1 MNSGQCRL
9 SGFYFSK
16 SYAIIKHINSE
27 TDEGELM
34 YPRVECNRKKL
45 LQNIE
50 IVARMMHADHK
61 IMCAVVKGFCAD
73 DGLMKILEE
82 SECDWL
88 ASSRIE
94 DLAKLQTHKTRF
106 LIRLSQPC
114 EIQNVIAGSEV
125 SFESEC
131 KTILL
136 LQEEAK
142 KQNKT
147 HGVMLAIDMGDLR
160 EGIFYKNLAEIDE
173 TAAMVLRSPN
183 LKLLGVGTNLGC
195 FGGVITDQDNMQGLI
210 DVAAHIEKKFSVKL
224 PYISGMST
232 AAMEMIE
239 NKTMPL
245 QVNHGRFGEAWL
257 LGFDSVDNRRLTYLH
272 DDAFL
277 FKAQIIEIKDKPSQP
292 IGTIGGNAFGQHV
305 EFKDHGMMKRAL
317 LAFGTQDVQYEY
329 LIPSDENIEFLGAS
343 SDHTIINLH
352 GSDNYEVGDVLT
364 FKLKYHALL
373 HLYTSKYV
381 KKSIV

>member
-1 MNSGQCRL
+1 
-9 SGFYFSK
+9 
-16 SYAIIKHINSE
+16 
-27 TDEGELM
+27 M
-34 YPRVECNRKKL
+34 YPCVECYREKL

-50 IVARMMHADHK
+50 TVTQMLHADHK
-61 IMCAVVKGFCAD
+61 IMCAVVKGFSAD
-73 DGLMKILEE
+73 DSVLQILEE
-82 SECDWL
+82 SGCDWL

-94 DLAKLQTHKTRF
+94 DLAKLHTKKTRL

-114 EIQNVIAGSEV
+114 EVHETVASSEV

-147 HGVMLAIDMGDLR
+147 HGVLLAIDMGDLR
-160 EGIFYKNLAEIDE
+160 EGIFYKNLAEIE
-173 TAAMVLRSPN
+173 EAAATVLQSPN

-195 FGGVITDQDNMQGLI
+195 FGGVITDADNMQGLI

-292 IGTIGGNAFGQHV
+292 VGTIGGNAFGQHV
-305 EFKDHGMMKRAL
+305 EFKDYGMMKRAL
-317 LAFGTQDVQYEY
+317 LAFGTQDVKYEY
-329 LIPSDENIEFLGAS
+329 LIPLEENIEFIGAS
-343 SDHTIINLH
+343 SDHTIVNLH
-352 GSDNYEVGDVLT
+352 GSDKYEVGDVLT

-381 KKSIV
+381 KKIIV

>member
-1 MNSGQCRL
+1 
-9 SGFYFSK
+9 
-16 SYAIIKHINSE
+16 
-27 TDEGELM
+27 M
-34 YPRVECNRKKL
+34 YPCVECNKGKL
-45 LQNIE
+45 LENIAV
-50 IVARMMHADHK
+50 VARMMHRDQK
-61 IMCAVVKGFCAD
+61 TMCAVVKGFSAD
-73 DGLMKILEE
+73 DSVMRILEE

-94 DLAKLQTHKTRF
+94 DLTKLNTKKKRL

-114 EIQNVIAGSEV
+114 EVKDVVASAEV

-131 KTILL
+131 KTIQL

-142 KQNKT
+142 KQDKT
-147 HGVMLAIDMGDLR
+147 HGIILAIDMGDLR
-160 EGIFYKNLAEIDE
+160 EGIFFRNAAEIDE
-173 TAAMVLRSPN
+173 AAALVLQSPN
-183 LKLLGVGTNLGC
+183 LNLLGVGTNLGC
-195 FGGVITDQDNMQGLI
+195 FGGVITDAENMQGLI
-210 DVAAHIEKKFSVKL
+210 DVASHIEQKFSVKL

-239 NKTMPL
+239 NKTMPQ

-257 LGFDSVDNRRLTYLH
+257 LGFDSVDDRRLHYLH

-277 FKAQIIEIKDKPSQP
+277 FKAQIIEIKEKPSQP
-292 IGTIGGNAFGQHV
+292 IGTIGGNAYGRHV
-305 EFKDHGMMKRAL
+305 EYKNEGMMKRAL
-317 LAFGTQDVQYEY
+317 LAFGTQDVEYEY
-329 LIPSDENIEFLGAS
+329 LVPLDKNIELIGAS

-352 GSDNYEVGDVLT
+352 GSDKYEVGDVLT

-381 KKSIV
+381 KKYIV

>member
-1 MNSGQCRL
+1 
-9 SGFYFSK
+9 
-16 SYAIIKHINSE
+16 
-27 TDEGELM
+27 M
-34 YPRVECNRKKL
+34 YPCVECNREKL
-45 LQNIE
+45 LENIAV
-50 IVARMMHADHK
+50 VARMMHRDHK
-61 IMCAVVKGFCAD
+61 TMCAVVKGFSAD
-73 DGLMKILEE
+73 DSLMRILEE

-94 DLAKLQTHKTRF
+94 DLTKLNTNKKRL

-114 EIQNVIAGSEV
+114 EVKDVVASAEV

-131 KTILL
+131 KTIQL

-147 HGVMLAIDMGDLR
+147 HGIILAIDMGDLR
-160 EGIFYKNLAEIDE
+160 EGIFFRNAAEIDE
-173 TAAMVLRSPN
+173 AAALVLQSPN
-183 LKLLGVGTNLGC
+183 LNLLGVGTNLGC
-195 FGGVITDQDNMQGLI
+195 FGGVITDAENMQGLI
-210 DVAAHIEKKFSVKL
+210 DVASHIEQKFSVKL

-239 NKTMPL
+239 NKTMPQ

-257 LGFDSVDNRRLTYLH
+257 LGFDSVDDRRLHYLH

-277 FKAQIIEIKDKPSQP
+277 FKAQIIEIKEKPSQP
-292 IGTIGGNAFGQHV
+292 IGTIGGNAYGRHV
-305 EFKDHGMMKRAL
+305 EYKNEGTMKRAL
-317 LAFGTQDVQYEY
+317 LAFGTQDVEYEY
-329 LIPSDENIEFLGAS
+329 LVPLDKNIEFIGAS
-343 SDHTIINLH
+343 SDHTIVNLH
-352 GSDNYEVGDVLT
+352 GSDDYEVGDVLT

-381 KKSIV
+381 KKYIV

>member
-1 MNSGQCRL
+1 
-9 SGFYFSK
+9 
-16 SYAIIKHINSE
+16 
-27 TDEGELM
+27 M
-34 YPRVECNRKKL
+34 YPRVECNREKL

-50 IVARMMHADHK
+50 TVARMMHAENK
-61 IMCAVVKGFCAD
+61 TMCAVVKGFSAEE
-73 DGLMKILEE
+73 GVMQILEE

-94 DLAKLQTHKTRF
+94 DLAKLQTKKTKL

-114 EIQNVIAGSEV
+114 EIKEVVASSEV
-125 SFESEC
+125 SFESER

-147 HGVMLAIDMGDLR
+147 HGVILAIDMGDLR
-160 EGIFYKNLAEIDE
+160 EGIFYKNLAEIEE
-173 TAAMVLRSPN
+173 TAAMVLQSPN
-183 LKLLGVGTNLGC
+183 LELLGVGTNLGC
-195 FGGVITDQDNMQGLI
+195 FGGVITDAANMQGLI
-210 DVAAHIEKKFSVKL
+210 DVAAHIEQKFSVML

-245 QVNHGRFGEAWL
+245 RVNHGRFGEAWL
-257 LGFDSVDNRRLTYLH
+257 LGFDSVDNRRLPYLH
-272 DDAFL
+272 DDVFL

-292 IGTIGGNAFGQHV
+292 VGTIGGNAFGEHV
-305 EFKDHGMMKRAL
+305 EFKNEGTMKRAL
-317 LAFGTQDVQYEY
+317 LAFGTQDVEY
-329 LIPSDENIEFLGAS
+329 RYLVPVDENIEIIGAS

-352 GSDNYEVGDVLT
+352 GSDDYEVGDVVT

-373 HLYTSKYV
+373 HLYTSRYV
-381 KKSIV
+381 KKYVV

>member
-1 MNSGQCRL
+1 
-9 SGFYFSK
+9 
-16 SYAIIKHINSE
+16 
-27 TDEGELM
+27 M
-34 YPRVECNRKKL
+34 YPCVECNREIL
-45 LQNIE
+45 LKNIE
-50 IVARMMHADHK
+50 IIAQMMHADHK
-61 IMCAVVKGFCAD
+61 IMCAVVKGFCAND
-73 DGLMKILEE
+73 DLMKILEE

-94 DLAKLQTHKTRF
+94 DLEKLHTNKTRL

-114 EIQNVIAGSEV
+114 EIKEVVASSEV

-142 KQNKT
+142 KQNMT
-147 HGVMLAIDMGDLR
+147 HGVLLAIDMGDLR

-173 TAAMVLRSPN
+173 AAAAVLQSPN
-183 LKLLGVGTNLGC
+183 LELLGVGTNLGC
-195 FGGVITDQDNMQGLI
+195 FGGVITDKNNMQGMI
-210 DVAAHIEKKFSVKL
+210 DIAKHIEEKFSVKL

-239 NKTMPL
+239 NKTMPPE
-245 QVNHGRFGEAWL
+245 VNHGRFGEAWL

-272 DDAFL
+272 DDVFL

-305 EFKDHGMMKRAL
+305 EFKDYGMMKRAL
-317 LAFGTQDVQYEY
+317 LAFGTQDVEYEY
-329 LIPSDENIEFLGAS
+329 LIPLDDNIEFIGAS
-343 SDHTIINLH
+343 SDHTIVNLH
-352 GSDNYEVGDVLT
+352 GSDKYEVGDVLT
-364 FKLKYHALL
+364 FKLKYHAML

-381 KKSIV
+381 KKYVV

>member
-1 MNSGQCRL
+1 ML
-9 SGFYFSK
+9 SK
-16 SYAIIKHINSE
+16 S
-27 TDEGELM
+27 DLM
-34 YPRVECNRKKL
+34 YPRVECNRNKL
-45 LQNIE
+45 LENIA
-50 IVARMMHADHK
+50 IVSRMMHEDRK
-61 IMCAVVKGFCAD
+61 IMCAVVKGFSAD
-73 DGLMKILEE
+73 DGVMQILEE

-88 ASSRIE
+88 ADSRIE
-94 DLAKLQTHKTRF
+94 DLAKLHTKKTRL

-114 EIQNVIAGSEV
+114 EIEEVVASAEV

-131 KTILL
+131 KTIQL

-142 KQNKT
+142 RQNKT
-147 HGVMLAIDMGDLR
+147 HGILLAIDMGDLR
-160 EGIFYKNLAEIDE
+160 EGFFYKNLAEIDN
-173 TAAMVLRSPN
+173 AAALIIQSPN

-195 FGGVITDQDNMQGLI
+195 FGGVITDANNMQGLI
-210 DVAAHIEKKFSVKL
+210 DVVSHIEQKFSVKL

-272 DDAFL
+272 DDVFL

-305 EFKDHGMMKRAL
+305 EYKNEGTMKRAL
-317 LAFGTQDVQYEY
+317 LAFGTQDAVYEY
-329 LIPSDENIEFLGAS
+329 LVPLDSNIEFIGAS

-352 GSDNYEVGDVLT
+352 GSDNYKVGDVLA
-364 FKLKYHALL
+364 FKVKYHALL

-381 KKSIV
+381 KKFIV

>member
-1 MNSGQCRL
+1 
-9 SGFYFSK
+9 
-16 SYAIIKHINSE
+16 
-27 TDEGELM
+27 M

-114 EIQNVIAGSEV
+114 EIQDVIEGSEV

>member
-1 MNSGQCRL
+1 
-9 SGFYFSK
+9 
-16 SYAIIKHINSE
+16 
-27 TDEGELM
+27 M
-34 YPRVECNRKKL
+34 YPCVECNRKKL

-50 IVARMMHADHK
+50 TVACMLHADHK
-61 IMCAVVKGFCAD
+61 IMCAVIKGFCAD
-73 DGLMKILEE
+73 DGVMEILEE

-94 DLAKLQTHKTRF
+94 DLAKLQTKKTRL

-114 EIQNVIAGSEV
+114 EVKEVVASSEV
-125 SFESEC
+125 SFESER
-131 KTILL
+131 KTVLL

-142 KQNKT
+142 RQNKT
-147 HGVMLAIDMGDLR
+147 HGVILAIDMGDLR
-160 EGIFYKNLAEIDE
+160 EGIFYKNLAEIE
-173 TAAMVLRSPN
+173 EAAASVLQSPN

-195 FGGVITDQDNMQGLI
+195 FGGVITDAANMQGLI
-210 DVAAHIEKKFSVKL
+210 EVATHIEQRFSVTL

-245 QVNHGRFGEAWL
+245 RVNHGRFGEAWL
-257 LGFDSVDNRRLTYLH
+257 LGFDSEDDRRLTYLH
-272 DDAFL
+272 DDVFL

-292 IGTIGGNAFGQHV
+292 VGTIGGNAFGQHV
-305 EFKDHGMMKRAL
+305 EFKNEGTMKRAL
-317 LAFGTQDVQYEY
+317 LAFGTQDVEY
-329 LIPSDENIEFLGAS
+329 RYLVPLDEKVEIIGAS

-352 GSDNYEVGDVLT
+352 GSDKYEVGDVLT

-381 KKSIV
+381 KKCIV

>member
-1 MNSGQCRL
+1 
-9 SGFYFSK
+9 
-16 SYAIIKHINSE
+16 
-27 TDEGELM
+27 M
-34 YPRVECNRKKL
+34 YPCVECNKEKL
-45 LQNIE
+45 LENIA
-50 IVARMMHADHK
+50 VVTQMLHRDHK
-61 IMCAVVKGFCAD
+61 TMCAVVKGFSAD
-73 DGLMKILEE
+73 DSVMQILEE

-94 DLAKLQTHKTRF
+94 DLAKLQTKKTRL

-114 EIQNVIAGSEV
+114 EVKEVVASAEV

-147 HGVMLAIDMGDLR
+147 HGILLAIDMGDLR
-160 EGIFYKNLAEIDE
+160 EGIYFKNLKEIDE
-173 TAAMVLRSPN
+173 AATLILQSQN

-195 FGGVITDQDNMQGLI
+195 FGGVITDLENMQGLV
-210 DVAAHIEKKFSVKL
+210 DVASHIEQKFSVTL

-239 NKTMPL
+239 NQTMPL

-257 LGFDSVDNRRLTYLH
+257 LGFDSVDNRRLHYLH

-292 IGTIGGNAFGQHV
+292 VGTIGGNAYGRHV
-305 EFKDHGMMKRAL
+305 EYKNEGTMKRAL
-317 LAFGTQDVQYEY
+317 LAFGTQDVAYEY
-329 LIPSDENIEFLGAS
+329 LIPLDNNIEFIGAS

-364 FKLKYHALL
+364 FKVKYHALL

-381 KKSIV
+381 KKFIV

>member
-1 MNSGQCRL
+1 
-9 SGFYFSK
+9 
-16 SYAIIKHINSE
+16 
-27 TDEGELM
+27 M
-34 YPRVECNRKKL
+34 YPCVECNRKKL

-50 IVARMMHADHK
+50 TVARMMHAENK
-61 IMCAVVKGFCAD
+61 TMCAVVKGFSAEEAV
-73 DGLMKILEE
+73 MQIMEE

-94 DLAKLQTHKTRF
+94 DLAKLQTKKTRL

-114 EIQNVIAGSEV
+114 EIKDVVASSEV

-147 HGVMLAIDMGDLR
+147 HGIMLAIDMGDLR
-160 EGIFYKNLAEIDE
+160 EGILYKNLNEIE
-173 TAAMVLRSPN
+173 EAAATVLQSPN
-183 LKLLGVGTNLGC
+183 LELLGVGTNLGC
-195 FGGVITDQDNMQGLI
+195 FGGVITDAANMQGRI
-210 DVAAHIEKKFSVKL
+210 DVAAHIEQKFSVTL

-245 QVNHGRFGEAWL
+245 RVNHGRFGEAWL
-257 LGFDSVDNRRLTYLH
+257 LGFDSVDNRRLPYLH
-272 DDAFL
+272 DDVFL

-292 IGTIGGNAFGQHV
+292 IGTIGGNAFGEHV
-305 EFKDHGMMKRAL
+305 EFKNEGTMKRAL
-317 LAFGTQDVQYEY
+317 LAFGTQDVEY
-329 LIPSDENIEFLGAS
+329 GYLVPVDENIEIIGAS

-381 KKSIV
+381 KKYIV

>member
-1 MNSGQCRL
+1 M
-9 SGFYFSK
+9 
-16 SYAIIKHINSE
+16 
-27 TDEGELM
+27 
-34 YPRVECNRKKL
+34 
-45 LQNIE
+45 QNIE
-50 IVARMMHADHK
+50 TVARMLHAENK
-61 IMCAVVKGFCAD
+61 TMCAVVKGFSAD
-73 DGLMKILEE
+73 EAVMQILEE
-82 SECDWL
+82 SGCDWL

-94 DLAKLQTHKTRF
+94 DLAKLQTQKTRL

-114 EIQNVIAGSEV
+114 EIKEVVCSSEV

-136 LQEEAK
+136 LQEEAG

-147 HGVMLAIDMGDLR
+147 HGIMLAIDMGDLR
-160 EGIFYKNLAEIDE
+160 EGIFYRNLEEIDE
-173 TAAMVLRSPN
+173 AAAIVLQSSN
-183 LKLLGVGTNLGC
+183 LQLLGVGTNLGC
-195 FGGVITDQDNMQGLI
+195 FGGVITDAANMQGLI
-210 DVAAHIEKKFSVKL
+210 DVATHIEQRFSVKL

-257 LGFDSVDNRRLTYLH
+257 LGFDSVDNRRLAYLH

-277 FKAQIIEIKDKPSQP
+277 FKAQIIEIKEKPSQP

-305 EFKDHGMMKRAL
+305 EYKNEGTMKRAL
-317 LAFGTQDVQYEY
+317 LAFGTQDVEYEY
-329 LIPSDENIEFLGAS
+329 LVPLDENIEIIGAS
-343 SDHTIINLH
+343 SDHTIISLH
-352 GSDNYEVGDVLT
+352 GSDEYQVGDVVT

-373 HLYTSKYV
+373 HLYTSRYV
-381 KKSIV
+381 KKYVV

>member
-1 MNSGQCRL
+1 
-9 SGFYFSK
+9 
-16 SYAIIKHINSE
+16 
-27 TDEGELM
+27 M

-50 IVARMMHADHK
+50 TVARMLHTDQK
-61 IMCAVVKGFCAD
+61 IMCAVVKGFSAD
-73 DGLMKILEE
+73 EAVMQIMEE
-82 SECDWL
+82 SRCDWL

-94 DLAKLQTHKTRF
+94 DLEKLHTNKTRF

-114 EIQNVIAGSEV
+114 EIQHVIAGSEV

-131 KTILL
+131 KTVSL

-142 KQNKT
+142 SQNKT

-160 EGIFYKNLAEIDE
+160 EGIFYKNPEEIDE
-173 TAAMVLRSPN
+173 AAAMVLQSPN
-183 LKLLGVGTNLGC
+183 LQLLGVGTNLGC
-195 FGGVITDQDNMQGLI
+195 FGGVITDAQNMQELI

-272 DDAFL
+272 DDVFL

-317 LAFGTQDVQYEY
+317 LAFGTQDVKYEY
-329 LIPSDENIEFLGAS
+329 LIPSDANIEFIGAS

-381 KKSIV
+381 KKYVV

>member
-1 MNSGQCRL
+1 
-9 SGFYFSK
+9 
-16 SYAIIKHINSE
+16 
-27 TDEGELM
+27 M
-34 YPRVECNRKKL
+34 YPCVECNREKL
-45 LQNIE
+45 LENIAT
-50 IVARMMHADHK
+50 VARMMHK
-61 IMCAVVKGFCAD
+61 ENRIMCAVVKGFSAD
-73 DGLMKILEE
+73 DAVMRILEE

-94 DLAKLQTHKTRF
+94 DLAKLQTKKTRL

-114 EIQNVIAGSEV
+114 EVKEVVTSAEV

-131 KTILL
+131 KTISL

-147 HGVMLAIDMGDLR
+147 HGILLAIDMGDLR
-160 EGIFYKNLAEIDE
+160 EGIYFKNLKEIDE
-173 TAAMVLRSPN
+173 AATLILQSQN

-195 FGGVITDQDNMQGLI
+195 FGGVITDLENMQGLV
-210 DVAAHIEKKFSVKL
+210 DVASHIEQKFSVTL

-239 NKTMPL
+239 NQTMPL
-245 QVNHGRFGEAWL
+245 KVNHGRFGEAWL
-257 LGFDSVDNRRLTYLH
+257 LGFDSVDNRRLHYLH

-292 IGTIGGNAFGQHV
+292 VGTIGGNAYGRHV
-305 EFKDHGMMKRAL
+305 EYKNEGTMKRAL
-317 LAFGTQDVQYEY
+317 LAFGTQDVAYEY
-329 LIPSDENIEFLGAS
+329 LIPLDNTIEFIGAS

-352 GSDNYEVGDVLT
+352 GSDKYEVGDVLT
-364 FKLKYHALL
+364 FKVKYHALL

-381 KKSIV
+381 RKFIV

>member
-1 MNSGQCRL
+1 
-9 SGFYFSK
+9 
-16 SYAIIKHINSE
+16 
-27 TDEGELM
+27 M
-34 YPRVECNRKKL
+34 YPCVECNKEKL
-45 LQNIE
+45 LENIAT
-50 IVARMMHADHK
+50 VARMLHRDHK
-61 IMCAVVKGFCAD
+61 SMCAVVKGFSAD
-73 DGLMKILEE
+73 DAVMRILEE

-94 DLAKLQTHKTRF
+94 DLAKLQTKKTRL

-114 EIQNVIAGSEV
+114 EVKEVVASAEV

-131 KTILL
+131 KTILF
-136 LQEEAK
+136 LQKEAK

-147 HGVMLAIDMGDLR
+147 HGILLAIDMGDLR
-160 EGIFYKNLAEIDE
+160 EGIFYKNLNEIDE
-173 TAAMVLRSPN
+173 AAALILQSPN

-195 FGGVITDQDNMQGLI
+195 FGGVITDLENMQGLI
-210 DVAAHIEKKFSVKL
+210 DVASHIEEKFSVKL

-257 LGFDSVDNRRLTYLH
+257 LGFDSVDNRRLHYLH

-292 IGTIGGNAFGQHV
+292 VGTIGGNAYGQHV
-305 EFKDHGMMKRAL
+305 EYKNEGNMKRAL
-317 LAFGTQDVQYEY
+317 LAFGTQDVEYEY
-329 LIPSDENIEFLGAS
+329 LVPLDENIEFIGAS
-343 SDHTIINLH
+343 SDHTIVNLH
-352 GSDNYEVGDVLT
+352 GSDNYEVGNVLT
-364 FKLKYHALL
+364 FKLKYHGLL
-373 HLYTSKYV
+373 HAYTSKYV
-381 KKSIV
+381 KKFLV

>member
-1 MNSGQCRL
+1 
-9 SGFYFSK
+9 
-16 SYAIIKHINSE
+16 
-27 TDEGELM
+27 M
-34 YPRVECNRKKL
+34 YPRVECNREKL

-50 IVARMMHADHK
+50 TVARMMHAENK
-61 IMCAVVKGFCAD
+61 TMCAVVKGFSAEE
-73 DGLMKILEE
+73 GVMQILEE

-94 DLAKLQTHKTRF
+94 DLAKLQTKKTKL

-114 EIQNVIAGSEV
+114 EIKEVVASSEV
-125 SFESEC
+125 SFESER

-147 HGVMLAIDMGDLR
+147 HGVILAIDMGDLR
-160 EGIFYKNLAEIDE
+160 EGIFYKNLAEIEE
-173 TAAMVLRSPN
+173 TAAMVLQSPN
-183 LKLLGVGTNLGC
+183 LELLGVGTNLGC
-195 FGGVITDQDNMQGLI
+195 FGGVITDAANMQGLI
-210 DVAAHIEKKFSVKL
+210 DVAAHIEQKFSVML

-245 QVNHGRFGEAWL
+245 RVNHGRFGEAWL
-257 LGFDSVDNRRLTYLH
+257 LGFDSVDNRRLPYLH
-272 DDAFL
+272 DDVFL

-292 IGTIGGNAFGQHV
+292 IGTIGGNAFGEHV
-305 EFKDHGMMKRAL
+305 EFKNEGTMKRAL
-317 LAFGTQDVQYEY
+317 LAFGTQDVEY
-329 LIPSDENIEFLGAS
+329 RYLVPVDENIEIIGAS

-352 GSDNYEVGDVLT
+352 GSDNYEVGDVVT

-381 KKSIV
+381 KKYIV

>member
-1 MNSGQCRL
+1 
-9 SGFYFSK
+9 
-16 SYAIIKHINSE
+16 
-27 TDEGELM
+27 M
-34 YPRVECNRKKL
+34 YPCVECNREKL
-45 LQNIE
+45 LENIAT
-50 IVARMMHADHK
+50 VARMMHKDNR
-61 IMCAVVKGFCAD
+61 IMCAVVKGFSAD
-73 DGLMKILEE
+73 DAVMRILEE

-94 DLAKLQTHKTRF
+94 DLAKLHTKKTRL

-114 EIQNVIAGSEV
+114 EIEEVVASAEV

-131 KTILL
+131 KTIQF

-142 KQNKT
+142 KQAKE
-147 HGVMLAIDMGDLR
+147 HGILLAIDMGDLR
-160 EGIFYKNLAEIDE
+160 EGIFFKNFKEIDE
-173 TAAMVLRSPN
+173 AAALILQSPN

-195 FGGVITDQDNMQGLI
+195 FGGVITDLENMQGLI
-210 DVAAHIEKKFSVKL
+210 NVASHIEQKFSVKL

-239 NKTMPL
+239 NKTMPF

-257 LGFDSVDNRRLTYLH
+257 LGYDSVDNRRLHYLH

-292 IGTIGGNAFGQHV
+292 VGIIGGNAFGRHV
-305 EFKDHGMMKRAL
+305 ELKNEGTMKRAL
-317 LAFGTQDVQYEY
+317 LAFGTQDVEYEY
-329 LIPSDENIEFLGAS
+329 LIPSDENIKFIGAS

-352 GSDNYEVGDVLT
+352 GSDDYEVGDVLT

-381 KKSIV
+381 KKYIV

>member
-1 MNSGQCRL
+1 
-9 SGFYFSK
+9 
-16 SYAIIKHINSE
+16 
-27 TDEGELM
+27 M
-34 YPRVECNRKKL
+34 YPCVECNKIKL
-45 LQNIE
+45 SENIE
-50 IVARMMHADHK
+50 TVARMLNADHK
-61 IMCAVVKGFCAD
+61 IMCAVIK
-73 DGLMKILEE
+73 MEILED
-82 SECDWL
+82 SSCDWL

-94 DLAKLQTHKTRF
+94 DLAKLKTKKTRL

-114 EIQNVIAGSEV
+114 EIKEVVASSEV

-131 KTILL
+131 NTILL

-142 KQNKT
+142 RQNKT
-147 HGVMLAIDMGDLR
+147 HGVILAIDMGDLR
-160 EGIFYKNLAEIDE
+160 EGIFYKY
-173 TAAMVLRSPN
+173 
-183 LKLLGVGTNLGC
+183 
-195 FGGVITDQDNMQGLI
+195 QGLI
-210 DVAAHIEKKFSVKL
+210 EVATHIEQKFSVTL

-239 NKTMPL
+239 TKTMPL

-257 LGFDSVDNRRLTYLH
+257 LGFDSVDNRRLPYLH
-272 DDAFL
+272 DDVFL

-292 IGTIGGNAFGQHV
+292 VGTIGGNAFGQHV
-305 EFKDHGMMKRAL
+305 EFKNEGMMKRAL
-317 LAFGTQDVQYEY
+317 LAFGTQDVAYEY
-329 LIPSDENIEFLGAS
+329 LIPLDENIEIIGAS

-381 KKSIV
+381 KKYIV

>member
-1 MNSGQCRL
+1 
-9 SGFYFSK
+9 
-16 SYAIIKHINSE
+16 
-27 TDEGELM
+27 
-34 YPRVECNRKKL
+34 

-61 IMCAVVKGFCAD
+61 IMCAVVKGFSAD
-73 DGLMKILEE
+73 DSVLQILEE
-82 SECDWL
+82 SDCDWL

-114 EIQNVIAGSEV
+114 EIQDVIEGSEV

-131 KTILL
+131 KTVLL

-142 KQNKT
+142 KQNKI

-160 EGIFYKNLAEIDE
+160 EGIFYKNLPELDQ
-173 TAAMVLRSPN
+173 AAAAVLQSPN

-195 FGGVITDQDNMQGLI
+195 FGGVITDKDNMQGLI

-239 NKTMPL
+239 NKTMPPE
-245 QVNHGRFGEAWL
+245 VNHGRFGEAWL

-277 FKAQIIEIKDKPSQP
+277 FKAQIIEIKNKPSLP

-305 EFKDHGMMKRAL
+305 EFKDHGIMRRAL
-317 LAFGTQDVQYEY
+317 LAFGTQDVKYEY
-329 LIPSDENIEFLGAS
+329 LIPLVDNIEFIGAS

-381 KKSIV
+381 KKFIV

>member
-1 MNSGQCRL
+1 
-9 SGFYFSK
+9 
-16 SYAIIKHINSE
+16 
-27 TDEGELM
+27 M
-34 YPRVECNRKKL
+34 YPCVECYRKKL
-45 LQNIE
+45 LENIAT
-50 IVARMMHADHK
+50 VARMLHRDQK
-61 IMCAVVKGFCAD
+61 TMCAVVKGFCAD
-73 DGLMKILEE
+73 DAVMQILEE

-94 DLAKLQTHKTRF
+94 DLAKLHTKKTRL

-114 EIQNVIAGSEV
+114 ETEEVVSSAEV

-131 KTILL
+131 KTIRL
-136 LQEEAK
+136 LQTEAK

-147 HGVMLAIDMGDLR
+147 HGILLAIDMGDLR
-160 EGIFYKNLAEIDE
+160 EGIFFKNLKEIDE
-173 TAAMVLRSPN
+173 AAALILQSPN

-195 FGGVITDQDNMQGLI
+195 FGGVITDKENMQGLI
-210 DVAAHIEKKFSVKL
+210 DVASHIEQSFSVKL
-224 PYISGMST
+224 PFISGMST

-239 NKTMPL
+239 NQTMPPE
-245 QVNHGRFGEAWL
+245 VNHGRFGEAWL
-257 LGFDSVDNRRLTYLH
+257 LGFDSVDNRRLHYLH

-292 IGTIGGNAFGQHV
+292 VGTIGGNAFGRHV
-305 EFKDHGMMKRAL
+305 EFKNKGTMKRAL
-317 LAFGTQDVQYEY
+317 LAFGTQDVAYEY
-329 LIPSDENIEFLGAS
+329 LVSLDKNIKFIGAS
-343 SDHTIINLH
+343 SDHTIINLY

-381 KKSIV
+381 KKYIV

>member
-1 MNSGQCRL
+1 
-9 SGFYFSK
+9 
-16 SYAIIKHINSE
+16 
-27 TDEGELM
+27 M
-34 YPRVECNRKKL
+34 YPCVECNRKKL

-50 IVARMMHADHK
+50 TVARMLHGDNK
-61 IMCAVVKGFCAD
+61 TMCAVVKGFSAN
-73 DGLMKILEE
+73 DGLMRILEE
-82 SECDWL
+82 SACDWL

-94 DLAKLQTHKTRF
+94 DLAKLNTRKTRL

-114 EIQNVIAGSEV
+114 EVKEVVASAEV

-136 LQEEAK
+136 LREEAK
-142 KQNKT
+142 QQNKT
-147 HGVMLAIDMGDLR
+147 HGIILAIDMGDLR
-160 EGIFYKNLAEIDE
+160 EGIFYNNLGEIDE
-173 TAAMVLRSPN
+173 AAALILRSPN

-195 FGGVITDQDNMQGLI
+195 FGGVITDLENMQGLI

-232 AAMEMIE
+232 AAMELIE
-239 NKTMPL
+239 NKTMPP

-257 LGFDSVDNRRLTYLH
+257 LGFDSVDNRRLAYLH

-277 FKAQIIEIKDKPSQP
+277 FKAQIIEIKDKPSRP
-292 IGTIGGNAFGQHV
+292 VGTIGGNAYGRHV
-305 EFKDHGMMKRAL
+305 EFKDFGTMKRAL
-317 LAFGTQDVQYEY
+317 LAFGTQDVAYEY
-329 LIPSDENIEFLGAS
+329 LVPLDKNIEFIGAS

-352 GSDNYEVGDVLT
+352 GSDKYAVGDVLT

-381 KKSIV
+381 KKRIV

>member
-1 MNSGQCRL
+1 
-9 SGFYFSK
+9 
-16 SYAIIKHINSE
+16 
-27 TDEGELM
+27 M

-45 LQNIE
+45 LENIE

-73 DGLMKILEE
+73 DGLMKIMEE
-82 SECDWL
+82 SACDWL

-94 DLAKLQTHKTRF
+94 DLAKLRTHKTRF

-114 EIQNVIAGSEV
+114 EIQDVIAGSEV

-147 HGVMLAIDMGDLR
+147 HGILLAIDMGDLR

-173 TAAMVLRSPN
+173 AASAVLQLPN

-195 FGGVITDQDNMQGLI
+195 FGGVITDKENMQGLI
-210 DVAAHIEKKFSVKL
+210 DIAAHIEKKFSVKL

-232 AAMEMIE
+232 AAMELIE
-239 NKTMPL
+239 NKTMPPEM
-245 QVNHGRFGEAWL
+245 NHGRFGEAWL

-272 DDAFL
+272 DDVFL
-277 FKAQIIEIKDKPSQP
+277 FKAQIIEIKDKPSHP

-305 EFKDHGMMKRAL
+305 EFKDYGMMKRAL
-317 LAFGTQDVQYEY
+317 LAFGTQDVEYEY
-329 LIPSDENIEFLGAS
+329 LVPLDANIEFIGAS

-352 GSDNYEVGDVLT
+352 GSEHYKVGDVLT

-381 KKSIV
+381 KKYIV

>member
-1 MNSGQCRL
+1 
-9 SGFYFSK
+9 
-16 SYAIIKHINSE
+16 
-27 TDEGELM
+27 M
-34 YPRVECNRKKL
+34 YPCVECNKEKL
-45 LQNIE
+45 LENIAT
-50 IVARMMHADHK
+50 VARMLHRDHK
-61 IMCAVVKGFCAD
+61 TMCAVVKGFSAD
-73 DGLMKILEE
+73 DSVMRILEE

-94 DLAKLQTHKTRF
+94 DLSKLHTKKTRL

-114 EIQNVIAGSEV
+114 EVKEVIASAEV

-142 KQNKT
+142 KQDKI
-147 HGVMLAIDMGDLR
+147 HGILLAIDMGDLR
-160 EGIFYKNLAEIDE
+160 EGIFYKDLAEINK
-173 TAAMVLRSPN
+173 AVALIIQSPN

-195 FGGVITDQDNMQGLI
+195 FGGVVTDLENMQGLI
-210 DVAAHIEKKFSVKL
+210 DVASHIEQKFSVKL

-257 LGFDSVDNRRLTYLH
+257 LGFDSVDNRRLNYLH
-272 DDAFL
+272 DDVFL

-292 IGTIGGNAFGQHV
+292 IGTIAGNAFGQHV
-305 EFKDHGMMKRAL
+305 DYKNEGTMKRAL
-317 LAFGTQDVQYEY
+317 LAFGTQDVAYEY
-329 LIPSDENIEFLGAS
+329 LIPLDINIEFIGAS

-352 GSDNYEVGDVLT
+352 SSDKYEVGDVVT
-364 FKLKYHALL
+364 FKMKYHALL

-381 KKSIV
+381 KKFIV